1 LREDYRKE
9 GLKMDKK
16 FNSAKEDII
25 TANVQNENEE
35 IFEEI
40 EEIVTAGLTGCSN
53 CCN

>member
-1 LREDYRKE
+1 
-9 GLKMDKK
+9 MDKK
-16 FNSAKEDII
+16 FDSTKEEVI
-25 TANVQNENEE
+25 TNVPNEKEE